1 MTLKQNIDEMQKKNF
16 KGMSE
21 EIMRIFQEAT
31 EKLIASGLAKKS
43 LKKGDRIPE
52 FTLPTIHGKVVSS
65 KILLKKGPLVISFT
79 RGSWCSYCN
88 LEVAALQKVYS
99 EIKNL
104 GAELI
109 SISPSRVEKYSEMET
124 KHFLTFNLL
133 SDKKNKVA
141 KKFGLVFELDEK
153 LRPLYKQMGIDI
165 PEHNG
170 DNSFELPIPATYIV
184 NREGEIIYSYVNP
197 DYTKRAEPSEI
208 ESFLKDSKH

>member
-16 KGMSE
+16 KGMPE
-21 EIMRIFQEAT
+21 EIMKIFQEAT
-31 EKLIASGLAKKS
+31 EKLIASGLAERS

-79 RGSWCSYCN
+79 RGSWCPYCN

-133 SDKKNKVA
+133 SDEKNKVA

-208 ESFLKDSKH
+208 VSFLKDSKH